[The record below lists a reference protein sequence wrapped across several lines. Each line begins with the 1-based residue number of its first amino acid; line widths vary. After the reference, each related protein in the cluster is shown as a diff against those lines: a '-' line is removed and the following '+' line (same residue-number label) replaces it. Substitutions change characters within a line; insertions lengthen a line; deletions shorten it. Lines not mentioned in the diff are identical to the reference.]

1 MLNHSAALYLW
12 TVLIWGTTW
21 FAIRFQL
28 GVVEPEVSLVYRFAL
43 AAAILLVYCRLRRY
57 RLRLDRDGLIFILLQ
72 AIFLFS
78 TNYLLFYW
86 ATGLLTSGLIAV
98 VFSTVVLMNV
108 FNAALFLK
116 QPVNKRVVA
125 GAVLGL
131 AGITL
136 GFYPEFYKVDPA
148 VVARGLG
155 LSLLATYVA
164 SLGNII
170 SARNQRRG
178 LSVVV
183 TNAWGMT
190 FGALIMAAY
199 VALSGAHFIYDLQPG
214 YTISLIFLALFGS
227 VLAFGCYLTLIG
239 RIGAD
244 KAGYAAVM
252 FPVVALTLSTF
263 YESYVWTLS
272 AVIGAV
278 LVVLGNILAVSKS
291 RAAKTKQNTVDTVS
305 NITPDMVDNKT
316 AVQAS

>member
-1 MLNHSAALYLW
+1 VPLLTHSSALYLW
-12 TVLIWGTTW
+12 TVLIWGSTW

-28 GVVEPEVSLVYRFAL
+28 GTVEPEVSLVYRFAL
-43 AAAILLVYCRLRRY
+43 AAVILLLYCRSRRY
-57 RLRLDRDGLIFILLQ
+57 SLKLDRDGQLFVVLQ
-72 AIFLFS
+72 ALFLFS
-78 TNYLLFYW
+78 ANYLLFYW

-108 FNAALFLK
+108 FNSALFLK

-148 VVARGLG
+148 VVARGLI

-170 SARNQRRG
+170 SARNQQRG

-190 FGALIMAAY
+190 YGAVIMALY
-199 VALSGAHFIYDLQPG
+199 VVFSGAHFVYDWHPA
-214 YTISLIFLALFGS
+214 YTISLIYLALFGS
-227 VLAFGCYLTLIG
+227 VLAFGSYLTLIG

-244 KAGYAAVM
+244 KAAYAAVL
-252 FPVVALTLSTF
+252 FPIVALTLSTL
-263 YESYVWTLS
+263 YESYVWTIPALL
-272 AVIGAV
+272 GAV
-278 LVVLGNILAVSKS
+278 LVVLGNILAVTS
-291 RAAKTKQNTVDTVS
+291 RKPQPLKEVRTVS
-305 NITPDMVDNKT
+305 
-316 AVQAS
+316 

>member
-1 MLNHSAALYLW
+1 MLKHSAALYLW

-28 GVVEPEVSLVYRFAL
+28 GMVEPEVSLVYRFAL
-43 AAAILLVYCRLRRY
+43 ASVILFVYCRLRRY
-57 RLRLDRDGLIFILLQ
+57 PLRLDRDGLIFVVLQ

-108 FNAALFLK
+108 LNAALFLK
-116 QPVNKRVVA
+116 QAVNKRVVA

-131 AGITL
+131 AGIML
-136 GFYPEFYKVDPA
+136 GFYPEFFKVNHA
-148 VVARGLG
+148 VVAKGLA

-170 SARNQRRG
+170 SARNQQRG

-183 TNAWGMT
+183 TNAWGMMV
-190 FGALIMAAY
+190 GALIMALYA
-199 VALSGAHFIYDLQPG
+199 VFKGAHFVYDWQPA
-214 YTISLIFLALFGS
+214 YTASLFYLALFGS
-227 VLAFGCYLTLIG
+227 VLAFGSYLTLIG

-244 KAGYAAVM
+244 KAAYAAVL
-252 FPVVALTLSTF
+252 FPIVALTLSTL
-263 YESYVWTLS
+263 YEAYVWTIPAL
-272 AVIGAV
+272 VGAV
-278 LVVLGNILAVSKS
+278 LVVLGNILAVTRSKS
-291 RAAKTKQNTVDTVS
+291 RVLGAAR
-305 NITPDMVDNKT
+305 
-316 AVQAS
+316 AVT